1 MDLGLST
8 APILYAA
15 QEEPKLRP
23 LVMRRF
29 KKEGDKQRALEA
41 LFASPTAMKKAE
53 ALATFHSDKAIEAL
67 LRLPESEARE
77 ALVRLTSVVITRKK

>member
-29 KKEGDKQRALEA
+29 KKEGDKQLALEC
-41 LFASPTAMKKAE
+41 LFKSPTAMKKAE

-67 LRLPESEARE
+67 LRLPKSEARE
-77 ALVRLTSVVITRKK
+77 ALVRLTSVVITRSK